1 MSIVGFDFFGIL
13 SFCGYGLV
21 VEAAVGVVGVGVVES
36 GVVSV
41 GVGVAEGVPVGG
53 ADHWGLVNSGDS
65 GDSRDSLVPITT
77 CIAVATLHLLQCL
90 WPTRRCRFRSWK
102 GCWTRA
108 GISVCASLC
117 C

>member
-41 GVGVAEGVPVGG
+41 GVGVAKGVPVGG
-53 ADHWGLVNSGDS
+53 ADHWGLVDIGFSRDSRDS
-65 GDSRDSLVPITT
+65 GDSWEDSQGVGLEFTEGELSVSFQVPF
-77 CIAVATLHLLQCL
+77 LPFQL
-90 WPTRRCRFRSWK
+90 RSVIN
-102 GCWTRA
+102 GQ
-108 GISVCASLC
+108 
-117 C
+117 

>member
-1 MSIVGFDFFGIL
+1 MVLIFFGIL

-65 GDSRDSLVPITT
+65 GDSRDSGD
-77 CIAVATLHLLQCL
+77 
-90 WPTRRCRFRSWK
+90 SWEDSQGVGLEFTDTK
-102 GCWTRA
+102 NNQ
-108 GISVCASLC
+108 
-117 C
+117 

>member
-65 GDSRDSLVPITT
+65 GDSRDSGDSWEDSQGVGLEFTT
-77 CIAVATLHLLQCL
+77 TKNYQ
-90 WPTRRCRFRSWK
+90 
-102 GCWTRA
+102 
-108 GISVCASLC
+108 
-117 C
+117 